1 MANDEHDDGA
11 LCFREAF
18 ETSAAA
24 FFRKAIESGRRDELF
39 GDDALE
45 ALAVKLVE
53 TADEIVQESGDDNE
67 PAALLLMHASA
78 AITFLAGQVQQDAE
92 VIEGLAVDLDDA
104 RKGARGDGD

>member
-1 MANDEHDDGA
+1 MSDDFA
-11 LCFREAF
+11 EAHAEAF

-24 FFRKAIESGRRDELF
+24 FFREAIESGRRDELF

-45 ALAVKLVE
+45 ALASKLVE
-53 TADEIVQESGDDNE
+53 TADEIVQESGDYNE

-78 AITFLAGQVQQDAE
+78 AVTFLAGQVKQDAE

-104 RKGARGDGD
+104 RKGAKGDGD